1 MGCYIFLKQVF
12 SVVIFGIAISLQIFF
27 NINLMLSYYEEEEI
41 KTINK
46 LIFDKILHQKFD
58 NLDIFEFIN
67 PSSKEHVALSTRRRI
82 EAQ

>member
-1 MGCYIFLKQVF
+1 M
-12 SVVIFGIAISLQIFF
+12 VIFGIAISLQIFF

-46 LIFDKILHQKFD
+46 LIFDKIQKFD

>member
-1 MGCYIFLKQVF
+1 M
-12 SVVIFGIAISLQIFF
+12 VIFGIAISLQIFF

-46 LIFDKILHQKFD
+46 LIFDKIFHQEFD

>member
-1 MGCYIFLKQVF
+1 M
-12 SVVIFGIAISLQIFF
+12 VIFGIAISLQIFF

>member
-1 MGCYIFLKQVF
+1 
-12 SVVIFGIAISLQIFF
+12 
-27 NINLMLSYYEEEEI
+27 MLSYYEEEEI